1 MSQAKRKPATWG
13 SDGRYQ
19 KGNLEQK
26 SDTINPA
33 PKSIL
38 GHGLGGF

>member
-1 MSQAKRKPATWG
+1 MNLAKKKPATLS

-19 KGNLEQK
+19 KGNLERK